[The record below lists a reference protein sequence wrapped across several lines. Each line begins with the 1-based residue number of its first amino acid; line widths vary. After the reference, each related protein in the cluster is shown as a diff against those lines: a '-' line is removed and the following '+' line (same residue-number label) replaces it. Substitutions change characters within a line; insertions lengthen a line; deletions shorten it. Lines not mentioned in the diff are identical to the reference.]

1 MLLFDQYSVIAHTF
15 TVSLT
20 HKHPHTHACSASPD
34 KVSAHRAKSGLSKE
48 GGDEL
53 MVFDEVN
60 FGLFNGPTTP
70 I

>member
-1 MLLFDQYSVIAHTF
+1 M
-15 TVSLT
+15 TVTVGSLT
-20 HKHPHTHACSASPD
+20 PPKDTHTHTPSPD
-34 KVSAHRAKSGLSKE
+34 EISAHRAKSGLSKE

-60 FGLFNGPTTP
+60 FGLFNGSATP